1 MKNIKLRKV
10 ILLFF
15 DIAMFVLSYLL
26 VYYILKANRIF
37 EFNDPATEL
46 YYFMIM
52 VTCTT
57 VVRFVFRTYGSIWRY
72 AESMDYLY
80 LISADFLG
88 CLLSFTVMR
97 PIMHLK
103 VPAFFI
109 ASICSLSLLLVLFSR
124 ITYRQLSIYRQSRR
138 QAKGEV
144 EDKYVAII
152 GAGAA
157 GVAVLNELKNDK
169 THNFIPYCF
178 IDTDT
183 AKIGSFVQGVKV
195 VHPDSGIAKLLKESP
210 VSDIIIAIPSADSEK
225 KKRIIKECAA
235 TGCKVKMY
243 EYVFERMEGADKKH
257 SKRLGIRD
265 VKIEDLLS
273 RGVITFE
280 NDNVKRQIAGNTIM
294 VTGGGGSIGSELC
307 RQIAGMHPKKLV
319 ILDIYEN
326 NAYYIEQ
333 ELKRKYKDAFEI
345 AVEIASVRDFD
356 KLMFLFNKHKP
367 RFVYHAAAHKHVPLM
382 EDCAAEAV
390 KNNIFGTHNVI
401 EACEKTGVEKML
413 LISTDKAVNPSST
426 MGATKRFCEMLIQ
439 NKKNS
444 KTEYV
449 AVRFGNVL
457 GSNGSV
463 IPIFTSQIEKGGPVT
478 ITDKRI
484 TRYFMT
490 IPEAVSLVLQAGAM
504 AVKSEIFVLDM
515 GEPVKILDL
524 AENMIR
530 LSGLKPY
537 EDIPII
543 EVGLR
548 PGEKM
553 YEELLIQTEELDKT
567 FNEKIFIERDKGL
580 PDDKINEY
588 LHMLKEAADTND
600 NEVVRDCLRSIIP
613 TFVTPK
619 TKEALDDTD
628 DKELAKA

>member
-1 MKNIKLRKV
+1 MKNIKMRKV

-15 DIAMFVLSYLL
+15 DIAMFVMSYLL
-26 VYYILKANRIF
+26 VYYILKANEIF
-37 EFNDPATEL
+37 EFNDPATEF

-57 VVRFVFRTYGSIWRY
+57 VVRFIFRTYGSIWRY

-80 LISADFLG
+80 LITADFIG
-88 CLLSFTVMR
+88 CLLSYTVMR

-109 ASICSLSLLLVLFSR
+109 ASICSLSLLLVLLSR
-124 ITYRQLSIYRQSRR
+124 ITYRQLSVYRQSRR
-138 QAKGEV
+138 RAKGGV

-169 THNFIPYCF
+169 TYNFIPYCF

-183 AKIGSFVQGVKV
+183 AKTGSFVQGVKV
-195 VHPDSGIAKLLKESP
+195 VHPDSGIAKLLNESP
-210 VSDIIIAIPSADSEK
+210 VTDIIIAIPSADSEK

-243 EYVFERMEGADKKH
+243 EYVFDRLEGADKKH
-257 SKRLGIRD
+257 TKRLGIRD

-280 NDNVKRQIAGNTIM
+280 NDNVKRQIAGNTVM

-307 RQIAGMHPKKLV
+307 RQIAEMCPKKLV

-345 AVEIASVRDFD
+345 VVEIASVRDFD
-356 KLMFLFNKHKP
+356 KLMFLFDKHKP

-463 IPIFTSQIEKGGPVT
+463 IPIFTRQIEKGGPVT

-543 EVGLR
+543 EIGLR

-580 PDDKINEY
+580 PDGKIDEY
-588 LHMLKEAADTND
+588 LQMLKEAADTND

-613 TFVTPK
+613 TFVTPQ

-628 DKELAKA
+628 DKKLAKA

>member
-109 ASICSLSLLLVLFSR
+109 ASICSLSLLLVLLSR
-124 ITYRQLSIYRQSRR
+124 ITYRQLSVYRQSRR
-138 QAKGEV
+138 RAKGGV

-210 VSDIIIAIPSADSEK
+210 VTDIIIAIPSADSEK
-225 KKRIIKECAA
+225 KKRIIKECTA

-243 EYVFERMEGADKKH
+243 EYIFDRMEGADNKH
-257 SKRLGIRD
+257 TKRLGIRD

-280 NDNVKRQIAGNTIM
+280 NDNVKRQIAGNTIV

-345 AVEIASVRDFD
+345 EVEIASVRDFD

-530 LSGLKPY
+530 LSGFKPY

>member
-504 AVKSEIFVLDM
+504 AVKSEIFFLDM

>member
-109 ASICSLSLLLVLFSR
+109 ASICSLSLLLVLLSR
-124 ITYRQLSIYRQSRR
+124 ITYRQLSVYRQSRR
-138 QAKGEV
+138 RAKGEV

-210 VSDIIIAIPSADSEK
+210 VTDIIIAIPSADSEK

-235 TGCKVKMY
+235 TGCKVKIY
-243 EYVFERMEGADKKH
+243 EYIFDRMEGADKKH

-530 LSGLKPY
+530 LSGFKPY

>member
-26 VYYILKANRIF
+26 VYYILKANKIF

-57 VVRFVFRTYGSIWRY
+57 IVRFVFRTYGSIWRY

-80 LISADFLG
+80 LIFADFLG

-109 ASICSLSLLLVLFSR
+109 ASICSLSLLLVLLSR
-124 ITYRQLSIYRQSRR
+124 ITYRQLSVYRKSRR
-138 QAKGEV
+138 RAKGGV
-144 EDKYVAII
+144 GDKYVAII

-195 VHPDSGIAKLLKESP
+195 VHPGSGIAKLLKESP
-210 VSDIIIAIPSADSEK
+210 VTDIIIAIPSADSEK
-225 KKRIIKECAA
+225 KKRIIKECTA

-243 EYVFERMEGADKKH
+243 EYIFDRMEGADNKH
-257 SKRLGIRD
+257 TKRLGIRD

-280 NDNVKRQIAGNTIM
+280 NDNVKRQIAGNTIV

-307 RQIAGMHPKKLV
+307 RQIAGMHPKKRV

-333 ELKRKYKDAFEI
+333 ELMRKYKDAFEI
-345 AVEIASVRDFD
+345 EVEFASVRDFD

-580 PDDKINEY
+580 SDDKINEY

>member
-124 ITYRQLSIYRQSRR
+124 ITYRQLSVYRQSRR

-210 VSDIIIAIPSADSEK
+210 VTDIIIAIPSADSEK